1 MAAKKKTT
9 KKSGKKAP
17 QKVEKAKPRRNW
29 VAWAYGNE
37 SEEASS
43 STLHKVYY
51 GLLALSVVTLLGL
64 ALVTGINADEK
75 FQDDYSEKLVDYYAS
90 GGGDK
95 AALYED
101 DTSSQ
106 RFNKFYGGFFELV
119 SGSVNRM
126 LGYHPGPS
134 YHRVRHLLN
143 ALFGVLIL
151 VIVAG
156 WSRRMAGIRAGILA
170 IILMLASPRLLGHS
184 VMNPKDIPFAAG
196 YLMGAFYLYRC
207 LLSMPRPRWQDALG
221 FVLGAALATATRA
234 GGILIFCYSGL
245 FLGIDFLLRYGVK
258 GIAGEFKQFLTYAA
272 YWIGSTLVGFG
283 LALLFW
289 PYALQAPLEHT
300 KEALDLF
307 SNYAVRIIIL
317 FGGENMFSDGI
328 PSSYPLV
335 WLGISVALSVI
346 AGFFLS
352 LLTFPGLVKK
362 HGVIPV
368 VLLLFVTIFPLAYIM
383 FKESALYDGWRQ
395 LLFIYPTVLVLG
407 ALGFEYLAQRFTPR
421 TKWAGPAIIGIV
433 VLLSADALLFTAR
446 NPALAYVYFNPLAG
460 GIKGAFGQYE
470 LDYWGLSSRQAVEWM
485 EDEGILHP
493 GMDTLTI
500 GTTFPYNVRRQ
511 LDLSYKKKVKIQ
523 YIRYHRRFSESW
535 DYGIFPSRFIRG
547 PHLRNNTWP
556 TSKTVHRIEANG
568 VPLAVVEHDPDQFAM
583 QAEALLKAGQAPQA
597 IQRFQ
602 QEVAKYPDNEQ
613 GWNGL
618 ASAQVSI
625 GDGDQALTSAAK
637 ALEIAPDNETALYLK
652 GYAYLTKNNG
662 PEALNTFNHLL
673 QVDPENAMAY
683 YWIGEIYKQR
693 KELETAFNNFRKAI
707 EYNPKLKQAYL
718 SIATIFEE
726 QGDMENANRYRNAAA
741 QF

>member
-9 KKSGKKAP
+9 KKSEKKAP
-17 QKVEKAKPRRNW
+17 PQTVAAKPRKNW
-29 VAWAYGNE
+29 IAWAYQ
-37 SEEASS
+37 EETVVDPSA
-43 STLHKVYY
+43 TLTKVYY
-51 GLLALSVVTLLGL
+51 GLLALSVVILLGM

-90 GGGDK
+90 GGTDR

-119 SGSVNRM
+119 SGSINRT
-126 LGYHPGPS
+126 LGYIPGPA

-156 WSRRMAGIRAGILA
+156 WSRRMAGVRAGILA

-245 FLGIDFLLRYGVK
+245 FLGIDFLMRYGVK
-258 GIAGEFKQFLTYAA
+258 GIGQEFKQFLTYAA

-289 PYALQAPLEHT
+289 PYALQAPIEHT

-346 AGFFLS
+346 VGFFLS
-352 LLTFPGLVKK
+352 IFSFPWLSKK
-362 HGVIPV
+362 HGGISL

-395 LLFIYPTVLVLG
+395 LLFIYPPVLVLG
-407 ALGFEYLAQRFTPR
+407 ALSFEYLAQRFTSR
-421 TKWAGPAIIGIV
+421 TKWAGLATIGV
-433 VLLSADALLFTAR
+433 VILLSADALLFTAR
-446 NPALAYVYFNPLAG
+446 NPALAYVYFNPMAG

-485 EDEGILHP
+485 EAEGILHP

-511 LDLSYKKKVKIQ
+511 LDFSYIDKVSVQ

-535 DYGIFPSRFIRG
+535 DYGIFPNRFIRG

-568 VPLAVVEHDPDQFAM
+568 VPLAVVEHDPEQFAM
-583 QAEALLKAGQAPQA
+583 KAEALLKTGQAAEA
-597 IQRFQ
+597 INLFQ

-613 GWNGL
+613 GWTGL
-618 ASAQVSI
+618 ASAQVSL
-625 GDGDQALTSAAK
+625 GQADAALASAEK
-637 ALEIAPDNETALYLK
+637 ALLIAPDNETALYLK

-662 PEALNTFNHLL
+662 PEALNTFNYLL
-673 QVDPENAMAY
+673 LVDPENAMAY

-693 KELETAFNNFRKAI
+693 QELQTAFENFRKAI

-718 SIATIFEE
+718 GIATIFEE
-726 QGDMENANRYRNAAA
+726 QGDVENATRYRNAAA
-741 QF
+741 QL

>member
-1 MAAKKKTT
+1 MAAKKKTS
-9 KKSGKKAP
+9 KKS
-17 QKVEKAKPRRNW
+17 QKQTPPKTVTAKPRKNW
-29 VAWAYGNE
+29 IAWAYQ
-37 SEEASS
+37 EETVMDTSATIS
-43 STLHKVYY
+43 KVYY
-51 GLLALSVVTLLGL
+51 ALLALSVVILLGM

-90 GGGDK
+90 GGSDK
-95 AALYED
+95 SALYED

-119 SGSVNRM
+119 SGAVNRT
-126 LGYHPGPS
+126 LGYHPGPA

-156 WSRRMAGIRAGILA
+156 WSRRMAGVRAGILA

-221 FVLGAALATATRA
+221 FVLGAALATSTRA

-245 FLGIDFLLRYGVK
+245 FLGIDFLMRYGIS
-258 GIAGEFKQFLTYAA
+258 GIAQEFKQFLTYAA

-328 PSSYPLV
+328 PASYPLV

-346 AGFFLS
+346 VGFFLS
-352 LLTFPGLVKK
+352 ILTFPWLSKK
-362 HGVIPV
+362 YGGVSV
-368 VLLLFVTIFPLAYIM
+368 LLLLFVAIFPLAYIM

-407 ALGFEYLAQRFTPR
+407 ALSYEYLAERFSSR
-421 TKWAGPAIIGIV
+421 TKWAGLATIGV
-433 VLLSADALLFTAR
+433 VLLLSADALLFTAR
-446 NPALAYVYFNPLAG
+446 NPALSYVYFNPLVG

-485 EDEGILHP
+485 EAEGILHA

-500 GTTFPYNVRRQ
+500 GTTFPYNVLRQ
-511 LDLSYKKKVKIQ
+511 LDLSYKEKVNVQ

-535 DYGIFPSRFIRG
+535 DYGIFPNRFIRG

-556 TSKTVHRIEANG
+556 MSKTVHRIEANG
-568 VPLAVVEHDPDQFAM
+568 VPLAVVEHDPEQFAM
-583 QAEALLKAGQAPQA
+583 KAEALLKTGQAAEA
-597 IQRFQ
+597 IGLFQ

-613 GWNGL
+613 GWTGL
-618 ASAQVSI
+618 ASAQVSL
-625 GDGDQALTSAAK
+625 GQVDEALASAEK
-637 ALEIAPDNETALYLK
+637 ALEIAPENETGLYLK
-652 GYAYLTKNNG
+652 GYAYLAKNNG
-662 PEALNTFNHLL
+662 PEALNTFNYLL
-673 QVDPENAMAY
+673 RVDPENAMAY

-693 KELETAFNNFRKAI
+693 QDLQTAFNNFRKAI

-718 SIATIFEE
+718 GIATIFEE
-726 QGDMENANRYRNAAA
+726 QGDMENATRYRNAAD
-741 QF
+741 QL